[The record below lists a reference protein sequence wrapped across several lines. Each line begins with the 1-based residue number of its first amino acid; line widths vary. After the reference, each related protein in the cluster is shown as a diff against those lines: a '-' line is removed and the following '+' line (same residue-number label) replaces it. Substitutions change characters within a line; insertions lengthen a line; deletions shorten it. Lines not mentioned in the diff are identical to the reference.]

1 LGIKA
6 VRKRLLILLLVLGS
20 GLQPLLAQVQPVILL
35 YAGPI
40 PDSRPSD
47 VQEMQTQAADGSPR
61 TANVVTPTLTVFQP
75 AKKKATGTAIV
86 LCPGGGYTRL
96 VMEREGR
103 EAALRLNEMGLT
115 VFLLKYRLP
124 NDLTQPDK
132 TIAPLLDAQQAIR
145 LVRERAAE
153 FGVRPDRIGIMGF
166 SAGGHLAATAAT
178 HFARPVGDNAAATSV
193 RPDFAV
199 LVYPVI
205 SFADSLMHPGSRK
218 TLLGPTPAP
227 AQVQLYSNELQVSTA
242 TPPTFLV
249 HAADDKVVKV
259 QNSMAF
265 YLACVHHG
273 VPAEMHLYPKGGHG
287 FGINNKAVQDNWTE
301 RLHSWLA
308 TNGWLGR

>member
-1 LGIKA
+1 MK
-6 VRKRLLILLLVLGS
+6 KLLLVA
-20 GLQPLLAQVQPVILL
+20 GLLLHGGPLLWAQAPSVLPL

-40 PDSRPSD
+40 PDSQPSD
-47 VQEMQTQAADGSPR
+47 VQEIQTQAADGSPR
-61 TANVVTPTLTVFQP
+61 TANVVTPTLTVFRP
-75 AKKKATGTAIV
+75 SKKLATGTAIV

-103 EAALRLNEMGLT
+103 EAALRLNELGIS

-145 LVRERAAE
+145 LVRERATE
-153 FGVRPDRIGIMGF
+153 FGVRPDHIGIMGF

-178 HFARPVGDNAAATSV
+178 HFARPVGENPSATSV

-199 LVYPVI
+199 LVYPVV

-218 TLLGPTPAP
+218 TLLGPTPTP
-227 AQVQLYSNELQVSTA
+227 AQVRLYSNELQVSAA
-242 TPPTFLV
+242 TPPVFLV
-249 HAADDKVVKV
+249 HAEDDKVVKV
-259 QNSMAF
+259 QNSVFF
-265 YLACVHHG
+265 YLACVRQG

-287 FGINNKAVQDNWTE
+287 FGVNNKASQENWTDF
-301 RLHSWLA
+301 LVKWLSDSK
-308 TNGWLGR
+308 

>member
-1 LGIKA
+1 MK
-6 VRKRLLILLLVLGS
+6 KLLLAAGLFLHAGS
-20 GLQPLLAQVQPVILL
+20 QLLWAQAQPVLPL
-35 YAGPI
+35 YPGPI
-40 PDSRPSD
+40 PDSQPSD

-61 TANVVTPTLTVFQP
+61 TANVITPTLTVFRP
-75 AKKKATGTAIV
+75 AKKLATGTAIV

-103 EAALRLNEMGLT
+103 EAALRLNELGLT

-132 TIAPLLDAQQAIR
+132 TIASLLDAQQAIR

-153 FGVRPDRIGIMGF
+153 FGVRPDHIGIMGF

-178 HFARPVGDNAAATSV
+178 HFARPVGENPSATSV

-218 TLLGPTPAP
+218 TLLGPTPTP
-227 AQVQLYSNELQVSTA
+227 AQIQLYSNELQVSAT
-242 TPPTFLV
+242 TPPIFLV
-249 HAADDKVVKV
+249 HAEDDKVVKV
-259 QNSMAF
+259 QNSVFF
-265 YLACVHHG
+265 YLACVRHG

-287 FGINNKAVQDNWTE
+287 FGINNKAVQDSWTE
-301 RLHSWLA
+301 HLHKWLT
-308 TNGWLGR
+308 TNN

>member
-1 LGIKA
+1 MK
-6 VRKRLLILLLVLGS
+6 KLLLAA
-20 GLQPLLAQVQPVILL
+20 GLLLHCGGQLRAQAPPVIPL
-35 YAGPI
+35 YTGQI
-40 PDSRPSD
+40 PDSQPSD
-47 VQEMQTQAADGSPR
+47 LQEIQTQAADGSPR
-61 TANVVTPTLTVFQP
+61 TANVVTPTLTVFRP
-75 AKKKATGTAIV
+75 ARKLATGTAIV

-103 EAALRLNEMGLT
+103 EAALHLNKMGIT

-166 SAGGHLAATAAT
+166 SAGGHLAATVVT
-178 HFARPVGDNAAATSV
+178 HFAHPVGENPSATSV

-218 TLLGPTPAP
+218 TLLGPMPTP
-227 AQVQLYSNELQVSTA
+227 AQVQLYSNELQVSAA

-249 HAADDKVVKV
+249 HAEDDKVVKV
-259 QNSMAF
+259 QNSVFF
-265 YLACVHHG
+265 YLACARHG
-273 VPAEMHLYPKGGHG
+273 VPTEMHLYPKGGHG
-287 FGINNKAVQDNWTE
+287 FGINNKAVQDDWTE
-301 RLHSWLA
+301 RLRNWLA
-308 TNGWLGR
+308 DPHQ

>member
-1 LGIKA
+1 MLLALG
-6 VRKRLLILLLVLGS
+6 LLLPCG
-20 GLQPLLAQVQPVILL
+20 AQLRAQAPPVIPL

-40 PDSRPSD
+40 PDSKPSD

-61 TANVVTPTLTVFQP
+61 TANVVLPTLTVFRP
-75 AKKKATGTAIV
+75 AKKLATGTGIV

-103 EAALRLNEMGLT
+103 EAALRLNEMGVT

-178 HFARPVGDNAAATSV
+178 HFARPVGEDASATSV

-218 TLLGPTPAP
+218 TLLGPTPKP
-227 AQVQLYSNELQVSTA
+227 AQVQLYSNEVQVSAA
-242 TPPTFLV
+242 TPPIFLV
-249 HAADDKVVKV
+249 HAEDDKVVKV
-259 QNSMAF
+259 QNSVFF
-265 YLACVHHG
+265 YLACLRHG

-287 FGINNKAVQDNWTE
+287 FGINNKAVQDSWPEHLGN
-301 RLHSWLA
+301 WLA
-308 TNGWLGR
+308 GSFH

>member
-1 LGIKA
+1 MK
-6 VRKRLLILLLVLGS
+6 KQLLILLLVFGS
-20 GLQPLLAQVQPVILL
+20 GLQPLLAQVQPVIPL

-40 PDSRPSD
+40 PDSKPSD

-75 AKKKATGTAIV
+75 AKRKATGTAIV

-145 LVRERAAE
+145 LVRDRAAE

-178 HFARPVGDNAAATSV
+178 HFARPVGDAPAATSV

-205 SFADSLMHPGSRK
+205 SFTDSLMHPGSRK
-218 TLLGPTPAP
+218 TLLGPAPTP

-242 TPPTFLV
+242 TPPAFLV

-273 VPAEMHLYPKGGHG
+273 VPVEMHLYPKGGHG
-287 FGINNKAVQDNWTE
+287 FGINNKAVKDNWTE
-301 RLHSWLA
+301 RLHSWLG
-308 TNGWLGR
+308 TNGWLGQ